1 MIRSMLSLS
10 GVLLLL
16 SLAAQ
21 PSAAQTVELTAK
33 EVHLYPSGMKVLF
46 SVPNTEKIQAELPGA
61 FDGQSVRLLPPDGVT
76 VTSFSVVEQPRS
88 QWVPP
93 ALSALDE
100 LIREKKSEITAL
112 AGKTAAIDQSTKL
125 FAGPFP
131 QNIAAQEVPQ
141 YVETIRQAREKLETE
156 RSALVL
162 SLEER
167 KKELQV
173 LQTEYAARAPQRGD
187 KSLVVNA
194 EVSGKG
200 DLLLEAWTTAVQW
213 APQYKMNLRSE
224 TGEIAATLQAKTSQ
238 RTGLSFDVPLHFHTV
253 QPSGSV
259 KPPHLPPLV
268 ADFYDPAPGRRV
280 ANYSMEARSA
290 APMDISAKGA
300 PDIVQTATDMSVQG
314 AGLLPGDGL
323 PVEITL
329 GSLVLQGKTQI
340 LSIPQLSDDAWITAK
355 VAALPDPLLP
365 GTVLLSVDGSAS
377 GTTSIGEHGAG
388 MELEMAFGKMPL
400 VVATRKPIVP
410 KEGSSW
416 IGKGRIQDGY
426 VVELTNG
433 TNVQQTV
440 TLKDRLPLPAQERI
454 AVEVTTLEPKPKE
467 QDKENI
473 LTWEFEMAPGE
484 KKTVEVLYRVTYP
497 GDKTLILD

>member
-1 MIRSMLSLS
+1 MIRSVLSLS
-10 GVLLLL
+10 GALLLL
-16 SLAAQ
+16 FLAVHPAAAQ
-21 PSAAQTVELTAK
+21 SVELTAK

-46 SVPNTEKIQAELPGA
+46 SVPYAEKIQAELPGA
-61 FDGQSVRLLPPDGVT
+61 FDGQSVRLLPPDGMT
-76 VTSFSVVEQPRS
+76 VNAFSVVEQPRS

-93 ALSALDE
+93 ALSTLDGV
-100 LIREKKSEITAL
+100 IREKKSEITAL
-112 AGKTAAIDQSTKL
+112 TGKIAAIDQSTKL

-141 YVETIRQAREKLETE
+141 YVEAIRQAREKLETE
-156 RSALVL
+156 RSTLVL

-173 LQTEYAARAPQRGD
+173 LQAEYAARTPQEGD

-200 DLLLEAWTTAVQW
+200 DLLLEAWTTAVEW

-224 TGEIAATLQAKTSQ
+224 TGEIAATLQAKASQ

-253 QPSGSV
+253 QPSESV
-259 KPPHLPPLV
+259 EPPYLPPLV
-268 ADFYDPAPGRRV
+268 ADFYDPAPGRSM
-280 ANYSMEARSA
+280 ASYSMEVQSRAPVAMSAKA
-290 APMDISAKGA
+290 APE
-300 PDIVQTATDMSVQG
+300 IVQTATDMSVQG
-314 AGLLPGDGL
+314 AGVLPGDGL

-329 GSLVLQGKTQI
+329 GSFTLKGKTQI
-340 LSIPQLSDDAWITAK
+340 LSIPLLSDDAWITAT
-355 VAALPDPLLP
+355 VAALPEPLLP

-377 GTTSIGEHGAG
+377 GTTRIQEYGAG

-400 VVATRKPIVP
+400 VVATKKPVVP

-416 IGKGRIQDGY
+416 MGKGRTQDGY
-426 VVELTNG
+426 VIELTNG
-433 TNVQQTV
+433 TNGKQTV
-440 TLKDRLPLPAQERI
+440 TLKDRLPLPAQEKI

-497 GDKTLILD
+497 GDKTLIME